1 MKDIDFDELD
11 KAVSSVLGQQTQKT
25 DEQTTASSAVAAPAP
40 TDDTAPDA
48 SVTASADTNEASSS
62 PEAETP
68 HEEPISL
75 ESEVLGSAAI
85 PQADSTPA
93 SAATEEHVATTTVD
107 NTVSVDDTSAE
118 AATADDTTAPTADSP
133 AVRRGKFMD
142 VMHPSA
148 DMNPGAENSMVAPPA
163 RKTITPLNPDV
174 KPEERS
180 DISGADEKA
189 DPLSNTVADIEA
201 TAIPNA
207 PDPADTAMTAEAE
220 VPQEPELVADTPKP
234 DESIVQPNDTANEP
248 DDSVAE
254 ETEAMA
260 ADAPAAPEAAEAS
273 VSPETPFIPGVA
285 VDKRPLGQPETAA
298 SEGAPLDENTQAI
311 GPEADVTTP
320 VAEPAPRE
328 LQADIVQTENTHEN
342 EDTDATVPSG
352 SMMTLT
358 DDLAETAAPADV
370 QPENPDSTPVSTA
383 PAAPPAEN
391 PLFDTKTYNQPLA
404 DTAAGQKQPKKWLW
418 WVVGL
423 VGCLA
428 VGGGIGAVFFYLGF

>member
-25 DEQTTASSAVAAPAP
+25 DEQTTAPSAVAAPAP

-48 SVTASADTNEASSS
+48 SATASADTNEASSS

-75 ESEVLGSAAI
+75 ESEVLGSAAM

-93 SAATEEHVATTTVD
+93 SAVAEEPVATTGD
-107 NTVSVDDTSAE
+107 DTVSVDDTSAE
-118 AATADDTTAPTADSP
+118 AAPADDTTVPTADSP

-180 DISGADEKA
+180 GTSGADEKA

-207 PDPADTAMTAEAE
+207 PDPADTTAPAETEA
-220 VPQEPELVADTPKP
+220 PQEPEAVADTPKP
-234 DESIVQPNDTANEP
+234 DEPLVQPNDTTNEP
-248 DDSVAE
+248 DDSAAD
-254 ETEAMA
+254 ETETIAT
-260 ADAPAAPEAAEAS
+260 DTPVAPEATEAS
-273 VSPETPFIPGVA
+273 VSPETPFIPGVE
-285 VDKRPLGQPETAA
+285 VDKRPLGQPEAA
-298 SEGAPLDENTQAI
+298 TSEGTPSDENTQAI
-311 GPEADVTTP
+311 GPEADAMTP

-352 SMMTLT
+352 SMMTPA

-370 QPENPDSTPVSTA
+370 QPENPGSMPVSTA
-383 PAAPPAEN
+383 PVAPPAEN

-404 DTAAGQKQPKKWLW
+404 DTTAGQKQPKKWLW